1 MVKKLNL
8 SAIVD
13 KIKLLKASGKKKYLF
28 AAILILVL
36 ILIFATLFFNGKINN
51 SKENTS
57 VLADNYAASLE
68 NKLKSMILKIDEIN
82 SVDVLVVVNGSAK
95 TNYLVETTEVVT
107 TNSNGSTKTTSTKV
121 VYEKANGTSSPII
134 VSTSYPEVIGV
145 MIVINKVSA
154 STKLAI
160 KNSVSL
166 VLNIPEE
173 SISILQE
180 K

>member
-13 KIKLLKASGKKKYLF
+13 KIKQLKASGKKKYLF

-36 ILIFATLFFNGKINN
+36 ILIFVTLFFNDKINN

-57 VLADNYAASLE
+57 VSADNYAASLE
-68 NKLKSMILKIDEIN
+68 SKLKSMILKIDEIN

-160 KNSVSL
+160 KNSVAL